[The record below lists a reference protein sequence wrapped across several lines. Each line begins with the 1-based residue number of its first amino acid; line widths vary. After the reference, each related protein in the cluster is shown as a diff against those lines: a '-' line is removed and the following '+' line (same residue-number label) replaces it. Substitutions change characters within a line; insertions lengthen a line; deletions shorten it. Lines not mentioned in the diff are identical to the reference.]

1 MEIIR
6 GTHNIRP
13 RHHGCVATIG
23 NFDGVHHG
31 HQMMLSHLIAKA
43 EELAVPSLLITFEPL
58 PREYFQRGDLPPRLT
73 RFREKITLLARTRL
87 DRVLCIPFNA
97 ELAKIPAEDVV
108 DSLLI
113 ERLGVRYFVVGD
125 DFRFGNGAAGDYALL
140 HRKGQEHGFG
150 VSEMGTLALAS
161 ERVSS
166 TRVRAALGAGNF
178 QLAEKLLGY
187 SYFIM
192 GRVVYGRQLGRQL
205 GVPTANIRL
214 QRYKA
219 ALEGV
224 YAVRVSG
231 LEREYTGIANIGIR
245 PTVEGKEPLLEVH
258 LFDFSG
264 NLYGQLLSVTFVH
277 KLRDEQKFAGLD
289 ALKAQIH
296 ADMEQARAWFVE
308 HPNSATSAF
317 GDIAAGASGNA
328 ALIAG
333 GQSGEQ
339 ESGEQN

>member
-6 GTHNIRP
+6 GLHNIRP
-13 RHHGCVATIG
+13 EHKGCVATIG

-31 HQMMLSHLIAKA
+31 HQMMLAHLIAKA
-43 EELAVPSLLITFEPL
+43 DELGVPSLLITFEPL
-58 PREYFQRGDLPPRLT
+58 PREYFQRGELPPRLT
-73 RFREKITLLARTRL
+73 RFREKITLLSRTRL

-97 ELAKIPAEDVV
+97 ELAQVPAEDVV
-108 DSLLI
+108 DHLLI
-113 ERLGVRYFVVGD
+113 ERLGVQYFVVGD

-140 HRKGQEHGFG
+140 YRKGQQWGFG
-150 VSEMGTLALAS
+150 VSEMGTLAFTA

-166 TRVRAALGAGNF
+166 TRVRNALGVGDF
-178 QLAEKLLGY
+178 DLAEELLGY

-224 YAVRVSG
+224 YAVRVQG
-231 LEREYTGIANIGIR
+231 LDRAYTGIANIGVR

-258 LFDFSG
+258 IFDFSG
-264 NLYGQLLSVTFVH
+264 DIYGKLLTVTFAH
-277 KLRDEQKFAGLD
+277 KLRDEQKFDGLD

-296 ADMEQARAWFVE
+296 SDMQQARRWFE
-308 HPNSATSAF
+308 QNPHSATRVSSLGTEAP
-317 GDIAAGASGNA
+317 
-328 ALIAG
+328 ALAHPDAR
-333 GQSGEQ
+333 Q
-339 ESGEQN
+339 